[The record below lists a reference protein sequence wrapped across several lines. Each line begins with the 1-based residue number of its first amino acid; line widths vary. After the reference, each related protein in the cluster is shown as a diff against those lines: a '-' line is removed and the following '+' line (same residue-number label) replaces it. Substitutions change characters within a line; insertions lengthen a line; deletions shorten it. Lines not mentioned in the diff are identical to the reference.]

1 MIVDIELFQEGSS
14 KEAII
19 IEVNGDFP

>member
-14 KEAII
+14 EEVII
-19 IEVNGDFP
+19 IEVNEDFP

>member
-1 MIVDIELFQEGSS
+1 MIVDIELFQEDSS

-19 IEVNGDFP
+19 IEVNEDFP